1 MTEDS
6 VLIRQIT
13 TGDFEVS
20 VTEEMYAHLLDAAD
34 FMGFDSVG
42 SFVSESLLLT
52 H

>member
-1 MTEDS
+1 MLESS
-6 VLIRQIT
+6 VEIRQIT
-13 TGDFEVS
+13 TGDFEVI
-20 VTEEMYAHLLDAAD
+20 VPEEMYAHLLDAAD